1 MSATALRP
9 AHARIQSA
17 QAFLLTLAV
26 LFASTIAQPSTAAAQ
41 KTPKLVM
48 GYPTPGAGITIE
60 VIRRAGF
67 FKKHGLDVD
76 LVLLSGSSLL
86 ATAMISGSVP
96 VSMVGAAPMVVSAL
110 AGADTVLLACA
121 TTYAYGRL
129 FSNSKITGIN
139 QLEGRRIGLT
149 RLGTIDDGILR
160 YALRERGL
168 NPERDVVFLAAGS
181 GAERLVALGNGAID
195 AAIFRPPHD
204 GFAEKAGFRELLD
217 VNKAG
222 LYSPASCIGS
232 TKSYVQSNR
241 DTMSRVLKG
250 FVEGLKFFRENREY
264 TFKIAAE
271 FTRTNDPEA
280 ISAVLDSPARLQE
293 KVPFVPM
300 KGIEFL
306 LKVEALRNP
315 KAQRFDPAS
324 VVDSSIMQELEK
336 SGFMDALWKK

>member
-1 MSATALRP
+1 MSALAPRTAR
-9 AHARIQSA
+9 ARVHSA
-17 QAFLLTLAV
+17 RAFFLTLAV
-26 LFASTIAQPSTAAAQ
+26 LFAFTIAQPITAAAQ
-41 KTPKLVM
+41 RAPKLVI
-48 GYPTPGAGITIE
+48 GYPTPGAGITVE

-96 VSMVGAAPMVVSAL
+96 VSLVGAAPMVVSAL

-129 FSNSKITGIN
+129 FSNPKIARIN
-139 QLEGRRIGLT
+139 ELKGKRIGLT
-149 RLGTIDDGILR
+149 RLGTIDDGLLR
-160 YALRERGL
+160 YALRDRGL

-222 LYSPASCIGS
+222 LYNPAACIGS
-232 TKSYVQSNR
+232 TKTYVQNNR
-241 DTMSRVLKG
+241 DIMTRILKG

-264 TFKIAAE
+264 TFKVAAE

-293 KVPFVPM
+293 KVPYVPM

-315 KAQRFDPAS
+315 KAQRFDPAA
-324 VVDSSIMQELEK
+324 VVDSSFMQELEK
-336 SGFMDALWKK
+336 NGFIDALWKK